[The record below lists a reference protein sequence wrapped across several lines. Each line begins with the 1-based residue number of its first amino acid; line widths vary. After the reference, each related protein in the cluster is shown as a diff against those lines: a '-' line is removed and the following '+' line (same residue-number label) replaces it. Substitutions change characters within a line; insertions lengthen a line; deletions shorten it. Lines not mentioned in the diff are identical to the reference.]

1 MTEKYHL
8 LVVEDEPAIS
18 RGLTDV
24 FVYHGYDVDTVA
36 DGRQGLEQALGGGY
50 DLVLLDIMLPSM
62 NGFDVCN
69 SIRDQQPDLPIIMLT
84 ARVSD
89 EDIVKGLTVGADDY
103 VAKPFSVEQLVLRV
117 KAVLR
122 RTAAARVRVAQIELG
137 DDQVVDIDNLEFRR
151 GADSVRLTRREADI
165 LAYLNGQSGRAVNRT
180 ELLTEVWGYN
190 HPDELETRTVD
201 IHIAKLR
208 RKVERDAKRPK
219 LLETVRGAGYR
230 LNANDSDA

>member
-1 MTEKYHL
+1 MSEKFRL
-8 LVVEDEPAIS
+8 LVIEDEPAIS

-24 FVYHGYDVDTVA
+24 FVYHGYEVATEA
-36 DGRQGLEQALGGGY
+36 DGKRGLARALTSEY

-69 SIRDQQPDLPIIMLT
+69 GIRAHNPELPIIMLT

-89 EDIVKGLTVGADDY
+89 EDIVKGLTMGADDY
-103 VAKPFSVEQLVLRV
+103 VQKPFSVEQLVLRV

-122 RTAAARVRVAQIELG
+122 RTAAGRVQVAEIRLG
-137 DDQVVDIDNLEFRR
+137 DDSVVDIDNLEFRR
-151 GADSVRLTRREADI
+151 GANVVRLTRREADI
-165 LAYLNGQSGRAVNRT
+165 LAYLNAQAGRAVNRV
-180 ELLTEVWGYN
+180 ELLSEVWGYR
-190 HPDELETRTVD
+190 HSEELETRTVD

-208 RKVERDAKRPK
+208 RKVERNAKRPE

-230 LNANDSDA
+230 LAVQ